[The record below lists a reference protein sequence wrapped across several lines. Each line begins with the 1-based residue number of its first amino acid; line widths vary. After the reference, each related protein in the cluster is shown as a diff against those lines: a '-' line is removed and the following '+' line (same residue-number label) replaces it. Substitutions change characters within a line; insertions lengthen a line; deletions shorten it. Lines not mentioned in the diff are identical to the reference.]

1 MTAYE
6 EDRIPVAT
14 DRRRRAARPPVARHD
29 ISAASQAGLT
39 NLFVIAACTAG
50 GYLLGGL
57 VGLAIPGG
65 MLGLLAGAGLGLA
78 ALAIRFPR

>member
-1 MTAYE
+1 MTTDQ
-6 EDRIPVAT
+6 DRIPVAIE
-14 DRRRRAARPPVARHD
+14 RRQRPPRPPVSRRDAT
-29 ISAASQAGLT
+29 AASQAGLT

-57 VGLAIPGG
+57 ADLAIPGG
-65 MLGLLAGAGLGLA
+65 MLGFLIGAGLGLA